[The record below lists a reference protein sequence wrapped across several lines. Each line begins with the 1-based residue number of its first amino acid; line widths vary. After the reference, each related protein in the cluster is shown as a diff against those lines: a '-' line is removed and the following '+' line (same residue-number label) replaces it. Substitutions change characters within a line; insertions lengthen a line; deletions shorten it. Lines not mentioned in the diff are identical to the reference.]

1 MPLRLVVGPAN
12 AGKVALLL
20 ERYLQEL
27 GRSPVLVVPT
37 RPDVERVERD
47 LLARVPAILGGSI
60 GTFDDLFERVAAT
73 DPERRPVVTDAQRLL
88 LAGRA
93 VVATTLESLGR
104 SARSAGFA
112 DSLVTALGE
121 LESALLDPEAVDGD
135 LGRLYGAYRS
145 ELERQGLWDRD
156 LRRARA
162 VARLQT
168 DLEAWHGEPVFA
180 YGFEDLTASEWGLL
194 EALAARTEVTVSLP
208 YEPGRTVFTSLQG
221 TVEDLARLAGDSIQ
235 ELEPRYE
242 EFAPTALAYL
252 ERRVFEGPS
261 AEPPALEGAIRFL
274 EGSGIR
280 GALELVGD
288 AVLDLVR
295 GGTRPHRIA
304 VVCPSLERYR
314 LPLETVFETFGIPY
328 SFEALVPLA
337 RTRFGQALLALLR
350 FAWLGGGRE
359 DMYSYL
365 RSPYSGIPRR
375 EADFAE
381 GRLRGN
387 AITAPGRVEEQ
398 TAKLRGA
405 PLAALERLRGSDT
418 PLAGVRE
425 LAAGMIESA
434 YGLVNPPAAESPRHD
449 LRCHETTVRVL
460 DELEHWGELETGL
473 TQEELVSALER
484 APVRLGGASDPERVA
499 VLDLMRVRTRQFDA
513 VFVVGLEEG
522 RLPRRAG
529 SSPFLEDETRSR
541 LGARLTRPDQVSRDR
556 YLFYTACTR
565 AASRLTLVRE
575 AATEDGSPRE
585 ASPFYD
591 EVRTLFAPEDVARW
605 TTRRPLSALTW
616 PLEDAPSE
624 RERLRALA
632 ALRSSDAASAAALA
646 RANGWERR
654 LERAGHA
661 FSRPTR
667 LRSPLVLEQ
676 LQGRRT
682 FGATEL
688 ERFADCSSAWFVDR
702 LLDPRK
708 IDAEVDPK
716 LRGIVAHQ
724 ALYKFFTGLPKELG
738 TERIAPDRVEDGVR
752 LMRRCL
758 DEALAG
764 VRLEMS
770 DLQRRELDQS
780 LWRDLEAVVR
790 LEAESELQLEPRRF
804 EVLFGSERSA
814 PELQRGLD
822 LGDDLALSGKIDRI
836 DVDPFSARAIVVD
849 YKSGKSAHS
858 AAQIE
863 QELRLQ
869 IPLYMLVLRDLVGM
883 EPLGGVYR
891 PLGGERRMRGLLRKD
906 AELPGFVR
914 ADILDDDD
922 FWARVERAREAAR
935 GFAERIR
942 AGDVQHD
949 PRGGDCPP
957 WCDLWPMCR
966 VSRT

>member
-112 DSLVTALGE
+112 DSLVTAL
-121 LESALLDPEAVDGD
+121 
-135 LGRLYGAYRS
+135 
-145 ELERQGLWDRD
+145 
-156 LRRARA
+156 
-162 VARLQT
+162 
-168 DLEAWHGEPVFA
+168 GEPVFA

-398 TAKLRGA
+398 TAKLR
-405 PLAALERLRGSDT
+405 
-418 PLAGVRE
+418 
-425 LAAGMIESA
+425 
-434 YGLVNPPAAESPRHD
+434 
-449 LRCHETTVRVL
+449 
-460 DELEHWGELETGL
+460 
-473 TQEELVSALER
+473 
-484 APVRLGGASDPERVA
+484 
-499 VLDLMRVRTRQFDA
+499 
-513 VFVVGLEEG
+513 
-522 RLPRRAG
+522 
-529 SSPFLEDETRSR
+529 
-541 LGARLTRPDQVSRDR
+541 
-556 YLFYTACTR
+556 
-565 AASRLTLVRE
+565 
-575 AATEDGSPRE
+575 
-585 ASPFYD
+585 
-591 EVRTLFAPEDVARW
+591 
-605 TTRRPLSALTW
+605 
-616 PLEDAPSE
+616 
-624 RERLRALA
+624 
-632 ALRSSDAASAAALA
+632 
-646 RANGWERR
+646 
-654 LERAGHA
+654 
-661 FSRPTR
+661 
-667 LRSPLVLEQ
+667 
-676 LQGRRT
+676 
-682 FGATEL
+682 
-688 ERFADCSSAWFVDR
+688 
-702 LLDPRK
+702 
-708 IDAEVDPK
+708 
-716 LRGIVAHQ
+716 
-724 ALYKFFTGLPKELG
+724 
-738 TERIAPDRVEDGVR
+738 
-752 LMRRCL
+752 
-758 DEALAG
+758 
-764 VRLEMS
+764 
-770 DLQRRELDQS
+770 
-780 LWRDLEAVVR
+780 
-790 LEAESELQLEPRRF
+790 
-804 EVLFGSERSA
+804 
-814 PELQRGLD
+814 
-822 LGDDLALSGKIDRI
+822 
-836 DVDPFSARAIVVD
+836 
-849 YKSGKSAHS
+849 
-858 AAQIE
+858 
-863 QELRLQ
+863 
-869 IPLYMLVLRDLVGM
+869 
-883 EPLGGVYR
+883 
-891 PLGGERRMRGLLRKD
+891 
-906 AELPGFVR
+906 
-914 ADILDDDD
+914 
-922 FWARVERAREAAR
+922 
-935 GFAERIR
+935 
-942 AGDVQHD
+942 
-949 PRGGDCPP
+949 
-957 WCDLWPMCR
+957 
-966 VSRT
+966 

>member
-1 MPLRLVVGPAN
+1 M
-12 AGKVALLL
+12 
-20 ERYLQEL
+20 
-27 GRSPVLVVPT
+27 
-37 RPDVERVERD
+37 
-47 LLARVPAILGGSI
+47 
-60 GTFDDLFERVAAT
+60 
-73 DPERRPVVTDAQRLL
+73 
-88 LAGRA
+88 
-93 VVATTLESLGR
+93 
-104 SARSAGFA
+104 
-112 DSLVTALGE
+112 
-121 LESALLDPEAVDGD
+121 
-135 LGRLYGAYRS
+135 
-145 ELERQGLWDRD
+145 
-156 LRRARA
+156 
-162 VARLQT
+162 
-168 DLEAWHGEPVFA
+168 
-180 YGFEDLTASEWGLL
+180 
-194 EALAARTEVTVSLP
+194 
-208 YEPGRTVFTSLQG
+208 
-221 TVEDLARLAGDSIQ
+221 
-235 ELEPRYE
+235 
-242 EFAPTALAYL
+242 
-252 ERRVFEGPS
+252 
-261 AEPPALEGAIRFL
+261 
-274 EGSGIR
+274 
-280 GALELVGD
+280 
-288 AVLDLVR
+288 
-295 GGTRPHRIA
+295 
-304 VVCPSLERYR
+304 
-314 LPLETVFETFGIPY
+314 
-328 SFEALVPLA
+328 
-337 RTRFGQALLALLR
+337 
-350 FAWLGGGRE
+350 
-359 DMYSYL
+359 
-365 RSPYSGIPRR
+365 
-375 EADFAE
+375 
-381 GRLRGN
+381 
-387 AITAPGRVEEQ
+387 
-398 TAKLRGA
+398 
-405 PLAALERLRGSDT
+405 
-418 PLAGVRE
+418 
-425 LAAGMIESA
+425 
-434 YGLVNPPAAESPRHD
+434 
-449 LRCHETTVRVL
+449 
-460 DELEHWGELETGL
+460 

-484 APVRLGGASDPERVA
+484 APVRLGGAGEPDRIA

-522 RLPRRAG
+522 GLPRRAS

-565 AASRLTLVRE
+565 ATSRLTLVRE

-616 PLEDAPSE
+616 PLEEAPSE

-632 ALRSSDAASAAALA
+632 ALRSSDPASAAALA

-654 LERAGHA
+654 LERAGQA
-661 FSRPTR
+661 FSRPTQ

-708 IDAEVDPK
+708 IDAEVDPR

-790 LEAESELQLEPRRF
+790 LEAESELSLEPRRF

-869 IPLYMLVLRDLVGM
+869 IPLYLLVLRDLVGM

-906 AELPGFVR
+906 AELPGFVK
-914 ADILDDDD
+914 ADVLEDDD

-935 GFAERIR
+935 GFAQRIR

-949 PRGGDCPP
+949 PRGGDCPS